1 MWLYTNQGHLSVV
14 EDKNDSNKVIVRA
27 RNQDA
32 LSAFAQYIIEYTPKG
47 DYKYRVNIEKTEF
60 IEWFTHYTLNMG
72 YGNFKDNLYT
82 TGMDEQQRM
91 VFYSVYECAHKLG
104 ELDD

>member
-14 EDKNDSNKVIVRA
+14 EDRNDSNKVIVRA

-72 YGNFKDNLYT
+72 YGNFKDYLYK
-82 TGMDEQQRM
+82 TGMD
-91 VFYSVYECAHKLG
+91 
-104 ELDD
+104 